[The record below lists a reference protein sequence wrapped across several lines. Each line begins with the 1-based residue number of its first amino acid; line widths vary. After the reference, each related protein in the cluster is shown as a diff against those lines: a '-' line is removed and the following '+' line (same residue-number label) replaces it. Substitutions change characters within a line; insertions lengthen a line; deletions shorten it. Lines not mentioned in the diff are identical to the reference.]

1 MSAFDPDGFRKKV
14 GQQNQRVAEKADTD
28 STEKRTCPPIGVTAG
43 RLTPR
48 RIHQMQTT
56 AKSTTPL
63 AIRRGRITRPQKV
76 VIYGPEGVGKSTLAG
91 HVPEPVFLDT
101 EGGTHHLD
109 VARLD
114 AVATWDEITAAVAQ
128 LGKADHPFKT
138 LVIDTADWL
147 EKRLAEHLCRKSS
160 KESIEDFGYG
170 KGWVILAEEFA
181 RFLTSLDSLTARGMH
196 VVFLAHSTVKK
207 FEAPD
212 QAGSYDRFEL
222 KLSKQNA
229 PLLKEWADLVLFGNF
244 VTKVAEKDNGKMR
257 GIGGKERVLFANHS
271 AAYDA
276 KNRHGLPDKLPFTIE
291 ALAPVFGDGGS
302 RNTGAVPEKR
312 ETAPAESDPAQSLT
326 DRIFAAFQRKANM
339 ANVIDFLVER
349 GQLAY
354 TEDGSLESI
363 DNLDPAYAAR
373 MLSEPDRFVATVS
386 EWALAN
392 GREVAK

>member
-1 MSAFDPDGFRKKV
+1 
-14 GQQNQRVAEKADTD
+14 
-28 STEKRTCPPIGVTAG
+28 
-43 RLTPR
+43 
-48 RIHQMQTT
+48 MQTT
-56 AKSTTPL
+56 SKSTNSL
-63 AIRRGRITRPQKV
+63 AIRRGKITRPQKV

-91 HVPEPVFLDT
+91 HAPEPVFLDT

-109 VARLD
+109 VARFD
-114 AVATWDEITAAVAQ
+114 AVTTWEEITAAVTQ
-128 LGKADHPFKT
+128 LAKTDHPFKT

-147 EKRLAEHLCRKSS
+147 EKRLAEHLCRKSN

-181 RFLTSLDSLTARGMH
+181 RFLTSLDALTDRGMH

-257 GIGGKERVLFANHS
+257 GVGGKERVLFANHS

-276 KNRHGLPDKLPFTIE
+276 KNRHGLPDKLAFSIE
-291 ALAPVFGDGGS
+291 ALAPVFG
-302 RNTGAVPEKR
+302 AVASAGPNPVVKQSQPPVR
-312 ETAPAESDPAQSLT
+312 PKSPTPAAAPVPTQPTPTLT
-326 DRIFAAFQRKANM
+326 DRIFATFQRKADM
-339 ANVIDFLVER
+339 ANIVDFLVAR
-349 GQLAY
+349 GQLSY

-373 MLSEPDRFVATVS
+373 MMAEPDRFVATVN
-386 EWALAN
+386 EWASTN
-392 GREVAK
+392 QKEVAP

>member
-1 MSAFDPDGFRKKV
+1 M
-14 GQQNQRVAEKADTD
+14 E
-28 STEKRTCPPIGVTAG
+28 
-43 RLTPR
+43 
-48 RIHQMQTT
+48 TT
-56 AKSTTPL
+56 STTKPAL
-63 AIRRGRITRPQKV
+63 AIRRGKIVRPQKV

-91 HVPEPVFLDT
+91 QTPEPVFLDT

-109 VARLD
+109 VARFD
-114 AVATWDEITAAVAQ
+114 AVTTWEEINAAVTQ
-128 LGKADHPFKT
+128 LAKSNHSFKT

-147 EKRLAEHLCRKSS
+147 EKRLAEHLCRKTN

-181 RFLTSLDSLTARGMH
+181 RFLTSLDALTARGMH

-257 GIGGKERVLFANHS
+257 GVGGKERVLFANHS

-276 KNRHGLPDKLPFTIE
+276 KNRHGLPDKLPFSIE
-291 ALAPVFGDGGS
+291 ALSPVFGPVAES
-302 RNTGAVPEKR
+302 TGAVVAKQE
-312 ETAPAESDPAQSLT
+312 PAEPVASLT
-326 DRIFAAFQRKANM
+326 DRVFAAFQHKADM
-339 ANVIDFLVER
+339 ANVVDFLVAR
-349 GQLAY
+349 GQLSY
-354 TEDGSLESI
+354 TQEGSLESI
-363 DNLDPAYAAR
+363 DNLDSDYAAR
-373 MLSEPDRFVATVS
+373 MLSEPDRFVAAVA
-386 EWALAN
+386 EWVKGKEATA
-392 GREVAK
+392 